1 MACSFKS
8 LKKFQKFKSLPNM
21 LIIQKITK
29 HLFTITSSNKGDNE
43 MNSNARIIAYIVFL
57 ASLMLPTMPVSQDVS
72 GGVLPDFDLE
82 IDDALIFIN
91 PETRIGGF
99 TVTITNVAV
108 DATITVELR
117 IEASGFLISPGFS
130 TVSVPPASSRTV
142 NAAIVAP
149 YYSPAQI
156 VRANAFAEI
165 THVNGV
171 PASGVKNRAV
181 GAAVILPRFHDVT
194 PSITNI
200 SLGRGEIKS
209 EGILFNNSGNSVDYI
224 ALEFLDLDGTVWAYP
239 QVDYMM
245 VEAGQIMDYP
255 IIVRA
260 SGKAP
265 REIHT
270 FRYRIYP
277 ITDPS
282 SAEEGELNIL
292 VVDEDSTAHGN
303 SPFWGGGILMVGGLA
318 ALAVSHQIA
327 RGIRNGGQ
335 GHRKGR
341 PTWVAGM
348 AFLLL
353 TMAMFFPTAEG
364 FNGTITSDGNGTA
377 DPSPMTDEDL
387 AIYTNWITLESS
399 DATEQLVEVMA
410 DAQPA
415 IMSYNRFQRVPAGS
429 MTSFPIHMIVP
440 KESEARE
447 YPVMVYAE
455 TIEREGVEIDDG
467 NGQTIH
473 YLVTGSAYSFPLI
486 DPLGDT
492 FAVMKEGKMASFTID
507 VVNWGNANDTL
518 NTSLLVVE
526 GPDDLVDTVIAEG
539 GSPLDSHGYVRE
551 LVMVKTTDEVQVLKY
566 EARGSH
572 TDQPVAG
579 CTIVIVPEEK
589 DDDTVGLGDPVVI
602 GAIISGVAVI
612 VIVVFLVVI
621 RKMKGPQNEEDEEE
635 GDDGTDGE
643 RGNEEE

>member
-1 MACSFKS
+1 
-8 LKKFQKFKSLPNM
+8 
-21 LIIQKITK
+21 
-29 HLFTITSSNKGDNE
+29 
-43 MNSNARIIAYIVFL
+43 MNSNARIIMYIAFL
-57 ASLMLPTMPVSQDVS
+57 AGLMLPTMPVSQDVS

-82 IDDALIFIN
+82 IDDALIFID
-91 PETRIGGF
+91 PETHVGDF

-108 DATITVELR
+108 DATITVDLS
-117 IEASGFLISPGFS
+117 IEAPGFLVSPGDT
-130 TVSVPPASSRTV
+130 TVTVPPASSRTV

-156 VRANAFAEI
+156 GRVSAFAEI

-171 PASGVKNRAV
+171 TASGVKNRAV

-200 SLGRGEIKS
+200 TLGQGEIKS

-224 ALEFLDLDGTVWAYP
+224 ALEFLDSDGTVWAYP
-239 QVDYMM
+239 QMDYMM
-245 VEAGQIMDYP
+245 VEAGRITEYP

-265 REIHT
+265 REVHT

-292 VVDEDSTAHGN
+292 VVDEDTTVQGN
-303 SPFWGGGILMVGGLA
+303 SPSWGGGLLLAGGIAGLA
-318 ALAVSHQIA
+318 VNHWIS
-327 RGIRNGGQ
+327 RGVRNGGQ

-353 TMAMFFPTAEG
+353 TMAMFSPSAEG
-364 FNGTITSDGNGTA
+364 FSGTVTSDGNGTV
-377 DPSPMTDEDL
+377 DPSPMTHEDL

-399 DATEQLVEVMA
+399 DATEQLVEVRA

-447 YPVMVYAE
+447 YPVSVFVQ
-455 TIEREGVEIDDG
+455 TIEREGVAVDDG
-467 NGQTIH
+467 NSVLMD
-473 YLVTGSAYSFPLI
+473 YSVNGSAYSFPLI
-486 DPLGDT
+486 EPFGDT
-492 FAVMKEGKMASFTID
+492 FAVVKEGKTASFTID
-507 VVNWGNANDTL
+507 VVNLGNANDTL

-539 GSPLDSHGYVRE
+539 GSPLDSRRVVRV
-551 LVMVKTTDEVQVLKY
+551 LVMVTTTDEIQVLKY
-566 EARGSH
+566 EAQGSH

-579 CTIVIVPEEK
+579 CTIVIVPEEEDE
-589 DDDTVGLGDPVVI
+589 DDLDLGDPVVMGGI
-602 GAIISGVAVI
+602 IAGGALIII
-612 VIVVFLVVI
+612 VIFLVVLRR
-621 RKMKGPQNEEDEEE
+621 RKNSGEGEDEEE
-635 GDDGTDGE
+635 DLDGYDVEGG
-643 RGNEEE
+643 RNN

>member
-1 MACSFKS
+1 
-8 LKKFQKFKSLPNM
+8 
-21 LIIQKITK
+21 
-29 HLFTITSSNKGDNE
+29 
-43 MNSNARIIAYIVFL
+43 MNSNARIIMYIAFL
-57 ASLMLPTMPVSQDVS
+57 AGLMLPTMPVSQDVS

-82 IDDALIFIN
+82 IDDALIFID
-91 PETRIGGF
+91 PETHVGDF

-108 DATITVELR
+108 DATITVDLS
-117 IEASGFLISPGFS
+117 IEAPGFLVSPGDT
-130 TVSVPPASSRTV
+130 TVTVPPASSRTV

-156 VRANAFAEI
+156 GRVSAFAEI

-171 PASGVKNRAV
+171 TASGVKNRAV

-200 SLGRGEIKS
+200 TLGQGEIKS

-224 ALEFLDLDGTVWAYP
+224 ALEFLDSDGTVWAYP
-239 QVDYMM
+239 QMDYMM
-245 VEAGQIMDYP
+245 VEAGRITEYP

-265 REIHT
+265 REVHT

-292 VVDEDSTAHGN
+292 VVDEDTTVQGN
-303 SPFWGGGILMVGGLA
+303 SPSWGGGLLLAGGIAGLA
-318 ALAVSHQIA
+318 VNHWIS
-327 RGIRNGGQ
+327 RGVRNGGQ

-353 TMAMFFPTAEG
+353 TMAMFSPSAEG
-364 FNGTITSDGNGTA
+364 FSGTVTSDGNGTV
-377 DPSPMTDEDL
+377 DPSPMTHEDL

-399 DATEQLVEVMA
+399 DATEQLVEVRA

-447 YPVMVYAE
+447 YPVSVFVQ
-455 TIEREGVEIDDG
+455 TIEREGVAVDDG
-467 NGQTIH
+467 NSVLMD
-473 YLVTGSAYSFPLI
+473 YSVNGSAYSFPLI
-486 DPLGDT
+486 EPFGDT
-492 FAVMKEGKMASFTID
+492 FAVVKEGKTASFTID

-539 GSPLDSHGYVRE
+539 GSPLDSRRVVRE
-551 LVMVKTTDEVQVLKY
+551 LVMVKTTDEIQVLKY
-566 EARGSH
+566 EAQGSH

-579 CTIVIVPEEK
+579 CTIVIVPEEEDE
-589 DDDTVGLGDPVVI
+589 DDLDLGDPVVMGGI
-602 GAIISGVAVI
+602 IAGGALIII
-612 VIVVFLVVI
+612 VIFLVVLRR
-621 RKMKGPQNEEDEEE
+621 RKNSGEGEDEEE
-635 GDDGTDGE
+635 DLDGYDVEGGAE
-643 RGNEEE
+643 

>member
-1 MACSFKS
+1 
-8 LKKFQKFKSLPNM
+8 
-21 LIIQKITK
+21 
-29 HLFTITSSNKGDNE
+29 
-43 MNSNARIIAYIVFL
+43 MNSNARIIMYIAFL
-57 ASLMLPTMPVSQDVS
+57 AGLMLPTMPVSQDVS

-82 IDDALIFIN
+82 IDDALIFID
-91 PETRIGGF
+91 PETHVGDF

-108 DATITVELR
+108 DATITVDLS
-117 IEASGFLISPGFS
+117 IEAPGFLVSPGDT
-130 TVSVPPASSRTV
+130 TVTVPPASSRTV

-156 VRANAFAEI
+156 GRVSAFAEI

-171 PASGVKNRAV
+171 TASGVKNRAV

-200 SLGRGEIKS
+200 TLGQGEIKS

-224 ALEFLDLDGTVWAYP
+224 ALEFLDSDGTVWAYP
-239 QVDYMM
+239 QMDYMM
-245 VEAGQIMDYP
+245 VEAGRITEYP

-265 REIHT
+265 REVHT

-292 VVDEDSTAHGN
+292 VVDEDTTVQGN
-303 SPFWGGGILMVGGLA
+303 SPSWGGGLLLAGGIAGLA
-318 ALAVSHQIA
+318 VNHWIS
-327 RGIRNGGQ
+327 RGVRNGGQ

-353 TMAMFFPTAEG
+353 TMAMFSPSAEG
-364 FNGTITSDGNGTA
+364 FSGTVTSDGNGTV
-377 DPSPMTDEDL
+377 DPSPMTHEDL

-399 DATEQLVEVMA
+399 DATEQLVEVRA

-447 YPVMVYAE
+447 YPVSVFVQ
-455 TIEREGVEIDDG
+455 TIEREGVAVDDG
-467 NGQTIH
+467 NSVLMD
-473 YLVTGSAYSFPLI
+473 YSVNGSAYSFPLI
-486 DPLGDT
+486 EPFGDT
-492 FAVMKEGKMASFTID
+492 FAVVKEGKTASFTID
-507 VVNWGNANDTL
+507 VVNLGNANDTL

-539 GSPLDSHGYVRE
+539 GSPLDSRRVVRE
-551 LVMVKTTDEVQVLKY
+551 LVMVKTTDEIQVLKY
-566 EARGSH
+566 EAQGSH

-579 CTIVIVPEEK
+579 CTIVIVPEEEDE
-589 DDDTVGLGDPVVI
+589 DDLDLGDPVVMGGI
-602 GAIISGVAVI
+602 IAGGALIII
-612 VIVVFLVVI
+612 VIFLVVLRR
-621 RKMKGPQNEEDEEE
+621 RKNSGEGEDEEE
-635 GDDGTDGE
+635 DLDGYDVEGGAE
-643 RGNEEE
+643 